1 MSRDESSLL
10 SGIPRNRRLQPA
22 KAARGELP
30 LAPMKDAGSLDT
42 QDENKK
48 KLSPADIER
57 LIVHQYGG
65 LCRLVTQRTGD
76 RDLAND
82 VLQEAIATAW
92 EHLQAGRIS
101 RPDQIVGYVFQVAMN
116 QLRNRRRKFAD
127 RPDRR
132 AEGEAL
138 DQLTAAEAAPTLE
151 LGTNI
156 VAQVRALIAELPTER
171 DRQIVKRFYLDEED
185 KEVICKELSLSSLHF
200 DKVIFRA
207 RQRMRDKLEVRGFK
221 KSDFFS
227 ILLVFLR

>member
-1 MSRDESSLL
+1 
-10 SGIPRNRRLQPA
+10 
-22 KAARGELP
+22 
-30 LAPMKDAGSLDT
+30 MKDAGSLGT

-132 AEGEAL
+132 AESDAL
-138 DQLTAAEAAPTLE
+138 DQLTAAEPAPNLE

-156 VAQVRALIAELPTER
+156 VSQVRALITELPTER

-185 KEVICKELSLSSLHF
+185 KDVICRELGVAPLHF
-200 DKVIFRA
+200 DKIIFRA
-207 RQRMRDKLEVRGFK
+207 KRRMQSLLESRGLK
-221 KSDFFS
+221 KGDFFS
-227 ILLVFLR
+227 FLLCSVAV